1 MPLNY
6 LLIDF
11 NSYFASVEQQLRPEL
26 RNKPVG
32 VVPMKVDTTCCIAAS
47 YEAKKYGVKTGTRVL
62 DAKKL
67 CPGIKIVVARP
78 AVYIE
83 YHHKLIEAVES
94 CSHVDEVF
102 SIDEMVCMLT
112 GRWRERGKAIALAG
126 EIKETIYK
134 KVGSELRCSI
144 GIAPNTFLAKTASDM
159 QKPDGL
165 VVIDLPDLPQCLF
178 GLKIDDLCGI
188 GRNMVKR
195 LQRYNITTIEQ
206 LWNSDKA
213 KLRKVWGG
221 IEGERIYARLRGE
234 EIPITSSHRSSVGH
248 SHVLPPDERTDEA
261 ASAVLNKL
269 VQKAAVRLRSYDCVA
284 GAMYIGVRYMNH
296 TKWVDKISFDPS
308 QDTLKLLQAFTTMW
322 KRKPK
327 THAAPL
333 KVGVT
338 LFKLSDKKD
347 RTLSMFGDKEVRDA
361 LNKAIDKLNTRFGKN
376 TIYLAG
382 AHRALGSAPMRIA
395 FTHIPD
401 LDTEDDE

>member
-32 VVPMKVDTTCCIAAS
+32 IVPMKVDTTCCIAAS
-47 YEAKKYGVKTGTRVL
+47 YEAKKFGVKTGTRVL

-78 AVYIE
+78 AVYVE

-94 CSHVDEVF
+94 CAHVDEVF
-102 SIDEMVCMLT
+102 SIDEMVCKLT
-112 GRWRERGKAIALAG
+112 GRWREREKAIALAV

-134 KVGSELRCSI
+134 KVGTELRSSI

-195 LQRYNITTIEQ
+195 LQRYDITTIEQ

-213 KLRKVWGG
+213 KLHKVWGG
-221 IEGERIYARLRGE
+221 IEGERMYARLRGE
-234 EIPITSSHRSSVGH
+234 EIPIASLRRSSVGH
-248 SHVLPPDERTDEA
+248 SHVLPPNERTDEA

-284 GAMYIGVRYMNH
+284 GAMYVGVRYMNR

-327 THAAPL
+327 TTATPL
-333 KVGVT
+333 KVGIT

-347 RTLSMFGDKEVRDA
+347 RTLSMFGDKEVHDA

>member
-26 RNKPVG
+26 RKKPVG

-78 AVYIE
+78 AVYVE
-83 YHHKLIEAVES
+83 YHHKLIDAVES
-94 CSHVDEVF
+94 CAHVDEVF
-102 SIDEMVCMLT
+102 SIDEMVCKLT
-112 GRWRERGKAIALAG
+112 GRWREREKAIALAG

-134 KVGSELRCSI
+134 KVGSELRSSI

-178 GLKIDDLCGI
+178 DLKIDDLCGI

-195 LQRYNITTIEQ
+195 LQRYDITTIEQ

-213 KLRKVWGG
+213 KLHKVWGG
-221 IEGERIYARLRGE
+221 IEGERMYARLRGE
-234 EIPITSSHRSSVGH
+234 EIPIASSRRSSVGH
-248 SHVLPPDERTDEA
+248 SHVLPPNERTDEA

-284 GAMYIGVRYMNH
+284 AAMYVGVRYMNR
-296 TKWVDKISFDPS
+296 TKWADKISFDPS
-308 QDTLKLLQAFTTMW
+308 QDTLKLLEAFTTMW

-401 LDTEDDE
+401 LETEDDE

>member
-6 LLIDF
+6 LFIDF

-47 YEAKKYGVKTGTRVL
+47 YEAKRCGVKTGTRVL

-67 CPGIKIVVARP
+67 CPGINIVEARP
-78 AVYIE
+78 TLYVE
-83 YHHKLIEAVES
+83 YHHKLVDAVES
-94 CSHVDEVF
+94 CAHVDEVF
-102 SIDEMVCMLT
+102 SIDEMVCKLT
-112 GRWRERGKAIALAG
+112 GRWREREKAIALAG
-126 EIKETIYK
+126 EIKDTISK
-134 KVGSELRCSI
+134 KVGTELRSSI

-178 GLKIDDLCGI
+178 GLQIDDLCGI

-195 LQRYNITTIEQ
+195 LERYNISTVEQ

-221 IEGERIYARLRGE
+221 IEGERMYARLRGE
-234 EIPITSSHRSSVGH
+234 EISLASTHRTSVGH
-248 SHVLPPDERTDEA
+248 SHVLPPDERTDDA
-261 ASAVLNKL
+261 ACAVLNKL

-284 GAMYIGVRYMNH
+284 GAMYVGIRYMNR
-296 TKWVDKISFDPS
+296 TKWIDKISFDPS
-308 QDTLKLLQAFTTMW
+308 QDTLKLLQALTTIW

-338 LFKLSDKKD
+338 LFKLSEKKD
-347 RTLSMFGDKEVRDA
+347 RTLSMFDDREVRDA

-382 AHRALGSAPMRIA
+382 AHHALGSAPMRIA

-401 LDTEDDE
+401 LEIEDDE

>member
-1 MPLNY
+1 MSLNY
-6 LLIDF
+6 LFIDF

-26 RNKPVG
+26 RKKPVG

-47 YEAKKYGVKTGTRVL
+47 YEAKKYGVKTGTSVG

-67 CPGIKIVVARP
+67 CPQIHIVEARP
-78 AVYIE
+78 ALYVE
-83 YHHKLIEAVES
+83 YHHKLIDAVES
-94 CSHVDEVF
+94 CSHVDEVY
-102 SIDEMVCMLT
+102 SIDEMVCKLT
-112 GRWRERGKAIALAG
+112 GRWREREKAIALAG
-126 EIKETIYK
+126 EIKKTIAK
-134 KVGSELRCSI
+134 KVGTELRSSI
-144 GIAPNTFLAKTASDM
+144 GIAPNIFLAKTASDM

-178 GLKIDDLCGI
+178 GLQINDLYGI

-195 LQRYNITTIEQ
+195 LQRYGITTVEQ

-221 IEGERIYARLRGE
+221 IEGVRMYARLRGE
-234 EIPITSSHRSSVGH
+234 EVYTPETHRSSVGH
-248 SHVLPPDERTDEA
+248 SHVLPPAERTDEA
-261 ASAVLNKL
+261 AYAVLNKL
-269 VQKAAVRLRSYDCVA
+269 VQKASVRLRSYDCVA
-284 GAMYIGVRYMNH
+284 GAMYIGVRYTNR

-327 THAAPL
+327 IHTAPL

-338 LFKLSDKKD
+338 LFKLSEKKD
-347 RTLSMFGDKEVRDA
+347 RTISMFGDKEVRDA

-401 LDTEDDE
+401 LETENDE